1 MDCNNVTLASAS
13 IKEIA
18 SFLTCVISE
27 SIMPLLVAL
36 AVLGFVWGVIQY
48 FLNPENEK
56 EREKG
61 KTFMLWGLIAL
72 FMIVSFWGVVSLLGN
87 TFGVKTVIPQLSQ

>member
-1 MDCNNVTLASAS
+1 MDCDSVTLASAS
-13 IKEIA
+13 IRDIA
-18 SFLTCVISE
+18 RFLTCIISE

-48 FLNPENEK
+48 FINPENEK

-61 KTFMLWGLIAL
+61 KKFILWGLIAL
-72 FMIVSFWGVVSLLGN
+72 LMIVSFWGIVAMLNN
-87 TFGVKTVIPQLSQ
+87 TFGIKTVIPQLSQ